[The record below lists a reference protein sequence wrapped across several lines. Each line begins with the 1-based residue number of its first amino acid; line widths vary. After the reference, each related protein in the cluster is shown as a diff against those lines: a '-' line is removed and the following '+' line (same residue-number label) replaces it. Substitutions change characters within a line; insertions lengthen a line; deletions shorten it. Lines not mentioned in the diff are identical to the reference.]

1 MSQNLSPSDRINHRR
16 CLRAYLQS
24 LEARAQDGARQ
35 TAQQTLRKDR
45 PRLPLPA
52 AMTPPRSTIPS
63 DQFGG
68 LDAGILSPEERTS
81 HTRDQSDT
89 GESRMCTDVIHAQAP
104 DASDPR
110 AGSDSPEFNR
120 NPLVDN
126 GESYARDTQGKFW
139 YMGPTSSWA
148 FCRRVLAFIGSHM
161 PRPEPPVYPWDLETI
176 DLTWTP
182 IGFHQQPDV
191 SGLPSH
197 EYALYLLST
206 VQYHLG
212 SLYEII
218 DDESFRKDVDR
229 FYEDPARVAMRSRF
243 WYSQFLLVLAFGEA
257 FINTGST
264 KSVPGINYASRA
276 LSLIPSLIPLDQN
289 KESLAAAQA
298 QCLAALYL
306 QALDLRLMSFQ
317 IIGQALRLA
326 VIEGWHRHMPPE
338 TVGEYHSKRCNT
350 IFWISYIIDR
360 EYGPLVGAPSSIRDE
375 DITTKLPSEMD
386 NSSKAEALTLQ
397 IRLSRLTA
405 TILTGVYGVDRNFDG
420 KLLSDTQSVLHSL
433 AEVSREI
440 GTFLETRL
448 QGTNIRSSKIATR
461 LILSY
466 HHCVVLTTRPLV
478 MCVLQRRVARSDVD
492 RSIPDGPI
500 NSLLQSCVHSAL
512 NILKTLRALGDS
524 NMLDSFLPFQMETV
538 FSSVFLLYVID
549 AVSPGFVPDQTWHA
563 TAHGIFDMMIAR
575 GSPGAPL
582 RKREMQRLEQIM
594 TSYLRSGS
602 QTNVSP
608 LQFQEDPILARE
620 MGVDEPAST
629 EQGVYVSETSPWG
642 LLGSQG
648 GLIMSP
654 GQILQLAEEL
664 DMEDFMVAP

>member
-1 MSQNLSPSDRINHRR
+1 MSQDFSPSDRLNHRR

-24 LEARAQDGARQ
+24 LEARAQDGTRRAE
-35 TAQQTLRKDR
+35 QQTPREDR

-68 LDAGILSPEERTS
+68 LDAGILSPEERS
-81 HTRDQSDT
+81 SRTRDQSDT
-89 GESRMCTDVIHAQAP
+89 GESPDVIQARVP
-104 DASDPR
+104 DASVPR
-110 AGSDSPEFNR
+110 DGSDSPEFNR

-257 FINTGST
+257 FINTGSA

-338 TVGEYHSKRCNT
+338 TVGEHHSKRCNT

-405 TILTGVYGVDRNFDG
+405 TILT
-420 KLLSDTQSVLHSL
+420 
-433 AEVSREI
+433 
-440 GTFLETRL
+440 
-448 QGTNIRSSKIATR
+448 
-461 LILSY
+461 
-466 HHCVVLTTRPLV
+466 
-478 MCVLQRRVARSDVD
+478 
-492 RSIPDGPI
+492 
-500 NSLLQSCVHSAL
+500 
-512 NILKTLRALGDS
+512 
-524 NMLDSFLPFQMETV
+524 DSFLPFQMETV

-563 TAHGIFDMMIAR
+563 TAHGIFDMMITR

-582 RKREMQRLEQIM
+582 RKRELQRLEQIM

-620 MGVDEPAST
+620 MGVDERTST
-629 EQGVYVSETSPWG
+629 EQGGYVSETSPWG